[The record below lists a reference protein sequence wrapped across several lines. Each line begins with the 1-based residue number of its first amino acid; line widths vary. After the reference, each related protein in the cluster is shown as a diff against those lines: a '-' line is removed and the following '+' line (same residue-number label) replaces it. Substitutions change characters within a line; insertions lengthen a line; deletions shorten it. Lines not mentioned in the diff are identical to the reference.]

1 MSVTPLQLS
10 RLIADAAA
18 DKKARGIVRLDI
30 RQKTSIA
37 DYFVICEGDTD
48 RQVRAITD
56 SIIEAGTLRGV
67 KPLRRAGYGEG
78 SWVVLDYAS
87 VIVHIFLPGERS
99 YYDLESLWKAP
110 LKADEAASSGNGA
123 KKAPARE
130 RAPRRKAKP
139 SRPSRR
145 RVGTA

>member
-1 MSVTPLQLS
+1 MRPVTPLQLS
-10 RLIADAAA
+10 RLIANAAA

-30 RQKTSIA
+30 RQKSSIA

-56 SIIEAGTLRGV
+56 SIVEACQAQGVRALRT
-67 KPLRRAGYGEG
+67 AGYEDG

-87 VIVHIFLPGERS
+87 VIVHVFLPGERS

-110 LKADEAASSGNGA
+110 AKSAVVSSANGA
-123 KKAPARE
+123 KKAKE
-130 RAPRRKAKP
+130 RAKP
-139 SRPSRR
+139 KDKPTRPSRR
-145 RVGTA
+145 RIRTA